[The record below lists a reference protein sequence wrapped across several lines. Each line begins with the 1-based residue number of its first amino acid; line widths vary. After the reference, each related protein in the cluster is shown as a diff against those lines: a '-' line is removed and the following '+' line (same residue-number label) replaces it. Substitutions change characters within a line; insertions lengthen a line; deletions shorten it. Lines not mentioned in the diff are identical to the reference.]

1 MADADALL
9 VIVFLSL
16 DPLLCPAHGI
26 QLQKLARCPVEQ
38 RKVLCRHAACKRIC
52 KELIVMLFAEHRCGI
67 AMSAVCE
74 RIELFIFFQIELGN
88 LFGPFSFP
96 LFVGLPLEDR

>member
-1 MADADALL
+1 
-9 VIVFLSL
+9 
-16 DPLLCPAHGI
+16 
-26 QLQKLARCPVEQ
+26 
-38 RKVLCRHAACKRIC
+38 
-52 KELIVMLFAEHRCGI
+52 MLFAEHRCGI